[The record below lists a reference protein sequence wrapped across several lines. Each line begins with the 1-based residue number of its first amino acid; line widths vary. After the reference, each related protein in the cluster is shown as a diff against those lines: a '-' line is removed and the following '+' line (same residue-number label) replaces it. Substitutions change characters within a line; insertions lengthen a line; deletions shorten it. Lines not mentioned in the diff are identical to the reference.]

1 MHKMNTPQKFDSE
14 RQLRTSCPLW
24 QAAAEE
30 EADQQMVSAK
40 QALLGGGATRN
51 LFSYE
56 NDFYKYYSYTKNS
69 TQHRFL
75 TLDCSK
81 QMKDLLTAVPIS
93 SESSGKIICF
103 AVYY

>member
-1 MHKMNTPQKFDSE
+1 MKPPKTFKSCVQKKDIMHKMNTPQKFDSE

-56 NDFYKYYSYTKNS
+56 NDFYKYYIFLYPKHYT
-69 TQHRFL
+69 T
-75 TLDCSK
+75 
-81 QMKDLLTAVPIS
+81 
-93 SESSGKIICF
+93 
-103 AVYY
+103 